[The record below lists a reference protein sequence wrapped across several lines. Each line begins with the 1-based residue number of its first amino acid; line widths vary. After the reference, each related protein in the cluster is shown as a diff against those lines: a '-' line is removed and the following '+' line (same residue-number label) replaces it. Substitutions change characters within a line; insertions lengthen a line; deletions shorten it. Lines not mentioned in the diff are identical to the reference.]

1 MKTYSFAEIQRLLGP
16 AQNILICL
24 PKSITLDQAAAGLS
38 LFLSLGKAGKN
49 VNIVSAEPM
58 TVGFSH
64 LVGLDKVA
72 DKISGVNLVLTIDA
86 PIENID
92 KISTQDDG
100 KRLSLVIAPKT
111 GMPPVSREQ
120 IIFNQGG
127 TGTDLVITV
136 GARRLEGL
144 GKIYL
149 ENQGIFQGKP
159 IINIDNNSQNSNFGR
174 LNIIDPDAS
183 SCSEMVASL
192 ICGMG
197 FPADEDIGS
206 NLLLGLK
213 EETRNFQIEK
223 VSADTF
229 ETAAFCLRVGGRRE
243 AVLKPEESVKEVKK
257 VEEKKPSQPPSDW
270 LEPKIY
276 KGSTL
281 P

>member
-1 MKTYSFAEIQRLLGP
+1 MKVYPFAEIQRFLGP

-38 LFLSLGKAGKN
+38 LFLSLGKARKN

-92 KISTQDDG
+92 KVSTQDDG
-100 KRLSLVIAPKT
+100 KHLSLVIAPKT
-111 GMPPVSREQ
+111 GMPPITSEQ
-120 IIFNQGG
+120 VIFNQGG
-127 TGTDLVITV
+127 TGADLVITV

-149 ENQGIFQGKP
+149 ENQGIFQEKP

-192 ICGMG
+192 ISGMG

-229 ETAAFCLRVGGRRE
+229 EAAAFCLRAGGRRE
-243 AVLKPEESVKEVKK
+243 VVSPPK
-257 VEEKKPSQPPSDW
+257 EEKKTQAATPSDW

>member
-1 MKTYSFAEIQRLLGP
+1 MKTYSFAEIQRFLGP

-24 PKSITLDQAAAGLS
+24 PKSVTLDQAAAGLS

-72 DKISGVNLVLTIDA
+72 DKISGANLVLTINA

-92 KISTQDDG
+92 KVSTQDDG
-100 KRLSLVIAPKT
+100 KHLSLVIAPKT
-111 GMPPVSREQ
+111 GMPPITSEQ
-120 IIFNQGG
+120 VIFNQA
-127 TGTDLVITV
+127 
-136 GARRLEGL
+136 GARADLIITLGTRKLEGL

-149 ENQGIFQGKP
+149 ENQGIFQEKP

-183 SCSEMVASL
+183 SCSEIIASL
-192 ICGMG
+192 ISGMG

-229 ETAAFCLRVGGRRE
+229 EAAAFCLRAGGRRE
-243 AVLKPEESVKEVKK
+243 VVSPPK
-257 VEEKKPSQPPSDW
+257 EEKKTQAATPSDW